1 MCIIREKLRTWKLK
15 RMTSL
20 NRLLLAVLQ
29 IAQVALIVVVVVYA
43 AKDIRKGVS
52 HRVLLGSLVAL
63 VVLVA
68 VTPLVTNA
76 AIVEGMK
83 KKTSLVKAATK
94 VGKEDTR
101 RVAAAR
107 KETAGKEE
115 SKTTGDTNADYYQ
128 LYDRLVEGGGRKA
141 INSYIQ
147 VQTTDFDNQNA
158 SSLIKG
164 DWFTRPQITQE
175 RQYVQGFEK
184 WLQNH
189 PNLKVPKKINYNE
202 TQAERNWVGGW
213 G

>member
-76 AIVEGMK
+76 AVVEGMSK
-83 KKTSLVKAATK
+83 DMQLVASGALDHKIK
-94 VGKEDTR
+94 RENDERGERHIK
-101 RVAAAR
+101 
-107 KETAGKEE
+107 
-115 SKTTGDTNADYYQ
+115 
-128 LYDRLVEGGGRKA
+128 GRK
-141 INSYIQ
+141 
-147 VQTTDFDNQNA
+147 V
-158 SSLIKG
+158 KG
-164 DWFTRPQITQE
+164 VRALDWSAVEPLLN
-175 RQYVQGFEK
+175 VG
-184 WLQNH
+184 
-189 PNLKVPKKINYNE
+189 VPKRIGKRKLNA
-202 TQAERNWVGGW
+202 QFF
-213 G
+213 